1 MSPILFKLEGRILR
15 IPFQSFSLS
24 KGAPKRLTI
33 GGDGI
38 VVGPG
43 VVMVPGVVVVPGAV
57 VQIGVVVLAEG
68 SIAPMAVVR
77 RK

>member
-1 MSPILFKLEGRILR
+1 
-15 IPFQSFSLS
+15 
-24 KGAPKRLTI
+24 
-33 GGDGI
+33 
-38 VVGPG
+38 
-43 VVMVPGVVVVPGAV
+43 MVPGVVVVPGAV